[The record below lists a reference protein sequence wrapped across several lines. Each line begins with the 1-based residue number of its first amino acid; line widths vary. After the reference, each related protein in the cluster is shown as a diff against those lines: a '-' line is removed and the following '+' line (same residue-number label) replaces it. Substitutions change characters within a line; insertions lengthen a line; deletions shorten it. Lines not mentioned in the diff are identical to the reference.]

1 MDKQIK
7 MYDVAFSFTHK
18 DETLAGQLYDLLRNR
33 ISCFIYFEEQ
43 KRLAGE
49 DGERVFNSIF
59 SQESRIV
66 VILYNTEWGKTKW
79 TRIEQTAIKNKGFDE
94 GYDFVILIPTQ
105 KDVVFPEW
113 LPKNKIWIDLERWGI
128 ESAASVIETRV
139 QQFGGEIK
147 VESVA
152 DIASRAEKAIS
163 EKKIREQ
170 LLDSGEGLKLA
181 FNEVQE
187 IISEVHRHESQIKS
201 QTDSWHF
208 LVRNN
213 NNNGVDI
220 ISFGFFLTFQFYQ
233 KYANTS
239 DGAHL
244 LIALHNGTFDE
255 NGYATDPLSK
265 NELISVGRLKFRIN
279 EFDQR
284 GWTDIE
290 TNENFITTTM
300 LVEHWIK
307 ELIINVT
314 KERENQGY

>member
-1 MDKQIK
+1 MDKQMK
-7 MYDVAFSFTHK
+7 KYDVAFSFTHR
-18 DETLAGQLYDLLRNR
+18 DESLAGQLYELLRNR

-49 DGERVFNSIF
+49 DGERVFNSVF
-59 SQESRIV
+59 SQESSVV
-66 VILYNTEWGKTKW
+66 VILYNNDWGKTKW

-94 GYDFVILIPTQ
+94 GYDFVIIIPTQ

-113 LPKNKIWIDLERWGI
+113 LPKNRIWIDLERWGI
-128 ESAASVIETRV
+128 ESAASVIETKV

-147 VESVA
+147 IESVA
-152 DIASRAEKAIS
+152 DIASRAEKSIT
-163 EKKIREQ
+163 ERKNREQ
-170 LLDSGEGLKLA
+170 LLDSGDGLKLA

-187 IISEVHRHESQIKS
+187 IISEVHRHENQIKS

-213 NNNGVDI
+213 NKNGVDI
-220 ISFGFFLTFQFYQ
+220 ISFGFYLTFQFYQ
-233 KYANTS
+233 KYANSS
-239 DGAHL
+239 DSAYL

-255 NGYATDPLSK
+255 NGYATDPFSK
-265 NELISVGRLKFRIN
+265 NELISVARLKFSIN

-284 GWTDIE
+284 GWIDIE
-290 TNENFITTTM
+290 TNGNFITTTM

-307 ELIINVT
+307 EIINNVT
-314 KERENQGY
+314 KERQNQGY